1 MTIRVLLVDDHA
13 ILREALRLMLEQEK
27 DIEVVAEA
35 GDGEAA
41 LGLTESNNPDV
52 VVMDVAMPGMRGA
65 EATRRLLKKNPKA
78 KVLALTAHID
88 KRFVSEMMNA
98 GALGYVTK
106 AAASETLLEAIR
118 CTAQGQPYL
127 CPKVSAA
134 LVESMR
140 ESSAGRAFGKTHLGR
155 REREVL
161 GLLAEGKSS
170 PEIGSQL
177 HIAPST
183 VDVHRRNI
191 MRKLNIHSV
200 AELTKYAIREG
211 LTSYLD

>member
-1 MTIRVLLVDDHA
+1 LVDDHA
-13 ILREALRLMLEQEK
+13 ILREALRMMLEQTGE
-27 DIEVVAEA
+27 IEVVAEA
-35 GDGEAA
+35 NDGQA
-41 LGLTESNNPDV
+41 GLELAERVNPDV
-52 VVMDVAMPGMRGA
+52 IVMDAAMPNMSGA
-65 EATRRLLKKNPKA
+65 EATRRILRKNPQA
-78 KVLALTAHID
+78 KVLALTAYTD
-88 KRFVSEMMNA
+88 KRFVTEMMNA
-98 GALGYVTK
+98 GAMGYVTK
-106 AAASETLLEAIR
+106 SADSDKLLEAIHS
-118 CTAQGQPYL
+118 TAQGQPYL

-134 LVESMR
+134 LLDSMR
-140 ESSAGRAFGKTHLGR
+140 NPTPARAQGKTHLGR

-170 PEIGSQL
+170 PEIGNQL

-211 LTSYLD
+211 LTSY

>member
-1 MTIRVLLVDDHA
+1 MKTRVLLVDDHA
-13 ILREALRLMLEQEK
+13 ILREALRLMLEQAG

-35 GDGEAA
+35 GDGQAA
-41 LGLTESNNPDV
+41 LDLAARIDPDV
-52 VVMDVAMPGMRGA
+52 IVMDAAMPVLSGA
-65 EATRRLLKKNPKA
+65 EATRRILRKNPKA
-78 KVLALTAHID
+78 KVLALTAYTD
-88 KRFVSEMMNA
+88 KRFVTEMMNA

-106 AAASETLLEAIR
+106 TAAGDKLLEAIR
-118 CTAQGQPYL
+118 TTAQGQPYL
-127 CPKVSAA
+127 CPEVSAV
-134 LVESMR
+134 LLDSMR
-140 ESSAGRAFGKTHLGR
+140 SAGSVKAQSKTLLGR

-170 PEIGSQL
+170 PEIGKQL

-191 MRKLNIHSV
+191 MRKLDLHSV

-211 LTSYLD
+211 LTSS

>member
-1 MTIRVLLVDDHA
+1 MKTRVLLVDDHA
-13 ILREALRLMLEQEK
+13 ILREALRVMLEQDG

-35 GDGEAA
+35 ADGQAA
-41 LGLTESNNPDV
+41 LDLAAKTEFDV
-52 VVMDVAMPGMRGA
+52 IVMDAAMPGMGGA
-65 EATRRLLKKNPKA
+65 EATRRLLRKNPKT
-78 KVLALTAHID
+78 KVLALSAYTD
-88 KRFVSEMMNA
+88 RRFVSEMLEA

-106 AAASETLLEAIR
+106 VAASDKLLEAIHA
-118 CTAQGQPYL
+118 TAQGKTYL
-127 CPKVSAA
+127 CPIVSAV
-134 LVESMR
+134 LLDSMR
-140 ESSAGRAFGKTHLGR
+140 TTTESKVRSKIRLGR

-170 PEIGSQL
+170 PEIGAQL

-191 MRKLNIHSV
+191 MRKLDIHSV

-211 LTSYLD
+211 LTSS

>member
-13 ILREALRLMLEQEK
+13 ILREALRMMLAQEN
-27 DIEVVAEA
+27 DIEVV
-35 GDGEAA
+35 GEAA
-41 LGLTESNNPDV
+41 DGETALDLAARTDPDV
-52 VVMDVAMPGMRGA
+52 IVMDVAMPSLSGT
-65 EATRRLLKKNPKA
+65 ETTRRLLRRNPKA
-78 KVLALTAHID
+78 KVLALTAYSD
-88 KRFVSEMMNA
+88 KRFVTEMMNA

-106 AAASETLLEAIR
+106 VAASDKLLEAIR
-118 CTAQGQPYL
+118 STAQGRPYL
-127 CPKVSAA
+127 CPLVSAV
-134 LVESMR
+134 LLDSMR
-140 ESSAGRAFGKTHLGR
+140 NSSSARAQGKTHLGR

-170 PEIGSQL
+170 PEIGSHL

-191 MRKLNIHSV
+191 MRKLNLHSV

-211 LTSYLD
+211 LTSS

>member
-13 ILREALRLMLEQEK
+13 ILREALRLMLEQEG

-35 GDGEAA
+35 GDGETALELAA
-41 LGLTESNNPDV
+41 HIDPDV
-52 VVMDVAMPGMRGA
+52 IVMDVAMPGMSGA
-65 EATRRLLKKNPKA
+65 EATRSLLRSNPKA
-78 KVLALTAHID
+78 KVLALTAYTD
-88 KRFVSEMMNA
+88 KRFVTEMLNA

-106 AAASETLLEAIR
+106 AADSDKLLEAIR
-118 CTAQGQPYL
+118 STAQGQPYV
-127 CPKVSAA
+127 CPKVSAV
-134 LVESMR
+134 LLDSMR
-140 ESSAGRAFGKTHLGR
+140 NTYPAREQGKTHLGR

-211 LTSYLD
+211 LTSY